1 MKAICL
7 VAMIWKQLVQ
17 LGICFSVLSG
27 FGQGMS
33 KTDSSEA
40 DLLSGID
47 IGFGSYYQ
55 FTSFG
60 NTEFS
65 SFNSAGLPRR
75 PGNQTVI
82 NNWSLSNDLVTD
94 VPFFHGTYFF
104 RLGYQ
109 YQFDSALTVSVA
121 ANFEQRGFSDGVFSQ
136 NTLNVYPY
144 LNVRYF
150 KQISDFSILLQLGDF
165 WDMRL
170 YEGLTFYNLET
181 QSWILKAKYKK
192 FYFKH
197 VGVGDLL
204 IGIGLRIDDL
214 YDYSM
219 GFEKVFLDREG
230 TRWLDLRAGYSN
242 NRGSVVE
249 SNFVNLSAAMTTIKG
264 LKSYA
269 QLSRRQSGASA
280 FLIGMEKQFATQT
293 KKIEG
298 HIRIAYRNYSRGFNS
313 SFSNTVY
320 YRDPQESSAFTNN
333 RFNVFIPIEYYERD
347 FSQWAVYTEVQ
358 EFNVSGFESQLT
370 LDYNVTPSTFF
381 RVDLENT
388 ILSYSNEQFFLPFYQ
403 VAVGQKLGSE
413 VEFML
418 AINNKVINYDKN
430 YPTFYSADAP
440 YLLLKIY
447 KRLGFLDVN
456 DARHRR

>member
-1 MKAICL
+1 
-7 VAMIWKQLVQ
+7 
-17 LGICFSVLSG
+17 
-27 FGQGMS
+27 
-33 KTDSSEA
+33 
-40 DLLSGID
+40 
-47 IGFGSYYQ
+47 
-55 FTSFG
+55 
-60 NTEFS
+60 
-65 SFNSAGLPRR
+65 
-75 PGNQTVI
+75 
-82 NNWSLSNDLVTD
+82 
-94 VPFFHGTYFF
+94 
-104 RLGYQ
+104 
-109 YQFDSALTVSVA
+109 
-121 ANFEQRGFSDGVFSQ
+121 
-136 NTLNVYPY
+136 
-144 LNVRYF
+144 
-150 KQISDFSILLQLGDF
+150 
-165 WDMRL
+165 MRL

-219 GFEKVFLDREG
+219 GFEKVLLDREG

-333 RFNVFIPIEYYERD
+333 RPQLAAIVPNICFGWFVGFREYWSLNCDRCC
-347 FSQWAVYTEVQ
+347 S
-358 EFNVSGFESQLT
+358 L
-370 LDYNVTPSTFF
+370 
-381 RVDLENT
+381 
-388 ILSYSNEQFFLPFYQ
+388 I
-403 VAVGQKLGSE
+403 
-413 VEFML
+413 
-418 AINNKVINYDKN
+418 
-430 YPTFYSADAP
+430 
-440 YLLLKIY
+440 
-447 KRLGFLDVN
+447 
-456 DARHRR
+456 H